1 MDIVISTRDARP
13 IYEQVEEQIESA
25 IIRGELAGGDKLPS
39 IRALAN
45 DLGVS
50 VITTKR
56 AYADL
61 EAAGFIESVQGR
73 GCFVSVSDGSAVKD
87 ERIRRV
93 QEAIRNAIIDGR
105 RADMSDGELAQ
116 VFRDCLDE

>member
-13 IYEQVEEQIESA
+13 IYEQIKGQIESA
-25 IIRGELAGGDKLPS
+25 IIRGELAEGDKLPS
-39 IRALAN
+39 IRTLAN

-61 EAAGFIESVQGR
+61 ETAGFIESVQGR
-73 GCFVSVSDGSAVKD
+73 GCFVSVSNASVVKD
-87 ERIRRV
+87 VRIRRI
-93 QEAIRNAIIDGR
+93 EESIRSVIADGR
-105 RADMSDGELAQ
+105 RADMSDEDLIR
-116 VFRDCLDE
+116 VFRDCLNE

>member
-13 IYEQVEEQIESA
+13 IYEQIKGQIESA
-25 IIRGELAGGDKLPS
+25 IIRGEIAGGNKLPS
-39 IRALAN
+39 IRTLAN

-61 EAAGFIESVQGR
+61 ETAGFIESVQGR
-73 GCFVSVSDGSAVKD
+73 GCFVSVSNANVVKD
-87 ERIRRV
+87 VRIRRI
-93 QEAIRNAIIDGR
+93 EESIRSVIADGR
-105 RADMSDGELAQ
+105 RADMSDEDLIR
-116 VFRDCLDE
+116 VFRDCLNE

>member
-1 MDIVISTRDARP
+1 MDIVISTGDARP
-13 IYEQVEEQIESA
+13 IYEQIKGQIESA
-25 IIRGELAGGDKLPS
+25 IIRGELAGGDQLPS

-61 EAAGFIESVQGR
+61 ETAGYIESVQGR
-73 GCFVSVSDGSAVKD
+73 GCFVSINDTSIVKD
-87 ERIRRV
+87 KRVRRV
-93 QEAIRNAIIDGR
+93 EESIRSAIADGR
-105 RADMSDGELAQ
+105 RADMNNEELIQ
-116 VFRDCLDE
+116 IFRDCLNE

>member
-13 IYEQVEEQIESA
+13 IYEQIKEQIESA
-25 IIRGELAGGDKLPS
+25 IIREELAGGDQLPS
-39 IRALAN
+39 IRSLAN

-56 AYADL
+56 AYSDL
-61 EAAGFIESVQGR
+61 EASGFIESVQGR
-73 GCFVSVSDGSAVKD
+73 GCFVSVNDTNAVKD

-93 QEAIRNAIIDGR
+93 EESIRNAIADGR
-105 RADMSDGELAQ
+105 HADMSDETLIRI
-116 VFRDCLDE
+116 FRNCLNE